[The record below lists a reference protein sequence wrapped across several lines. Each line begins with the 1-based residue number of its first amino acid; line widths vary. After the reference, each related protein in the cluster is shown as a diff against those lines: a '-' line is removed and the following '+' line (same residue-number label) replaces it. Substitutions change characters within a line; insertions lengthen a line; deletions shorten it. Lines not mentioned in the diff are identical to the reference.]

1 MDEDQHDASPWLV
14 KDGAAHTPVP
24 NGTFLVGITRQR
36 VIKLLRKAGVTV
48 HEASLR
54 WEEFLNADEIFSTGN
69 YGKVV
74 PVTRIESRNLQP
86 GPVMAKARA
95 LYWEYAHAGK

>member
-48 HEASLR
+48 HERSLR
-54 WEEFLNADEIFSTGN
+54 WEEFLDADEIFSTGN

-74 PVTRIESRNLQP
+74 PVTRIETRNLQP
-86 GPVMAKARA
+86 GPKMAKARA